1 MKELIKEESGY
12 SLVES
17 LVALSLLL
25 VVLVPLTMFLIFI
38 GGNTITKDKIVSF
51 NHARNQMEQ
60 VIATESDSSYTFKAD
75 ENWWIKTKVNK
86 EQDLY
91 TITVS
96 AFKRDTLREPSIEL
110 ETARLWYKN

>member
-1 MKELIKEESGY
+1 MKELFREEDGY

-51 NHARNQMEQ
+51 NHARNQMEE
-60 VIATESDSSYTFKAD
+60 VIATESDSSYTVKID
-75 ENWWIKTKVNK
+75 ENWWIKTKVDK
-86 EQDLY
+86 YQDLY

-110 ETARLWYKN
+110 ETSRLWYKD